1 MKLSDFAMYRPTSA
15 VVLNILFIV
24 FGLVGASM
32 LAVREMPDVESSV
45 VSVGTPYRGS
55 ASSIVESQITKP
67 IEDQLSGIDGIDYIW
82 SSSWDGW
89 SGVNIT
95 FKPGYDMIQAVSDVR
110 DAVGRARGR
119 LPDDVDEPIV
129 RKNSSE
135 GDPFMW
141 LNLTSTKHDRVE
153 LSDYAQRILIE
164 RLSLLPGVSSINTS
178 GVIERVLYVEID
190 PIELAARELTTTD
203 VTRALRAEN
212 LQLPAGYVRNESLNV
227 VVRLERL
234 YQKVDD
240 FEQLQIVEKDGESV
254 LLKDIAKVYVGAKKE
269 TTTFKANNVDSMGLG
284 IVAMSQ
290 ANPLTVSDAVQRELE
305 QLQHFLPEGVQLE
318 VDYDS
323 TVFIREAIKEVYI
336 TLAITAV
343 LVISVLYLFL
353 GRLSTTIVPAITVP
367 VSLISAFSVA
377 YLCGYSINLVTLMAL
392 ILAIGLVVDDAIV
405 VVENIVRHRRNGL
418 PAMVAAF
425 RGTKELNFAVIATT
439 LVLIMTFLPLI
450 FLEGKLGN
458 MFAEFAVILS
468 AAVGFSSIAALTL
481 GPVLS
486 ERLFRN
492 ELETPSKVCQWV
504 DTGVART
511 QMGYR
516 QTLEGVLKWKT
527 FSLFVLALCSVGL
540 YFAYGAQQRAFA
552 PVEDRGAV
560 NVYVGGIE
568 ATSYERM
575 VRSMEQINDRLMPLA
590 SENGPVASLNYS
602 TPAFG
607 TWADH
612 QGFFIIRLK
621 HWDDRDM
628 NATQVVNLIKELTRD
643 VTDVQVFPYQPGF
656 GGGMGEPV
664 QFVLQGEDYDVIYE
678 IAKELEQLAEASGKM
693 DGAKLDYNP
702 TTPEMLLTVN
712 REVARD
718 LGVSVNDIASTLEVL
733 LGGATETRFE
743 EAGEEYDVYLK
754 ANEEHF
760 NSAADLSK
768 VYLRSNGGA
777 LISLDTLVFVND
789 VASARGLFHY
799 QRKKSIN
806 LKANLVEG
814 VTLGEALSYLE
825 ETVQPMLPPG
835 YTYDY
840 AGESKDYYDNQREV
854 WLIFVLALFV
864 SYLVLAAQFES
875 FVSPTI
881 VMLTVPIGLL
891 GGLVG
896 ILIAGESFNLYSQ
909 LGMLMLIGMATKNGI
924 LIVEFANQLRDQGQE
939 VKQAIVNAA
948 EQRLRPIVM
957 TAMTTLLGSIPMLI
971 ATGAGSET
979 RFAVGVVIFS
989 GMLLTTVV
997 TLYVIP
1003 SLYLLI
1009 GGHSRSPEARVSEV
1023 NDVLAQHAQS

>member
-15 VVLNILFIV
+15 VVLNILFVV

-45 VSVGTPYRGS
+45 VSVGTSYRGS

-95 FKPGYDMIQAVSDVR
+95 FKPGSDMIQAVSDVR

-119 LPDDVDEPIV
+119 LPDDVDEPVV

-141 LNLTSTKHDRVE
+141 LNLTSNKHDRVE

-212 LQLPAGYVRNESLNV
+212 LQLPAGYVRNESLNI
-227 VVRLERL
+227 VVRLERM

-240 FEQLQIVEKDGESV
+240 FEHLQIVEKDGESV
-254 LLKDIAKVYVGAKKE
+254 LLKDIASVYVGAKKE

-305 QLQHFLPEGVQLE
+305 QLQHFLPEGVRLE

-425 RGTKELNFAVIATT
+425 KGTKELNFAVIATT

-450 FLEGKLGN
+450 FLQGKLGN

-481 GPVLS
+481 GPVIS

-504 DTGVART
+504 DSKVART

-560 NVYVGGIE
+560 NVYVSGIE

-575 VRSMEQINDRLMPLA
+575 VRSMEQINERLMPLA
-590 SENGPVASLNYS
+590 DEDGPVASLNYS

-621 HWDDRDM
+621 HWDERDM
-628 NATQVVNLIKELTRD
+628 NATQVVSLIKELTRD
-643 VTDVQVFPYQPGF
+643 VTDAQVFPYQPGF

-712 REVARD
+712 REVARN
-718 LGVSVNDIASTLEVL
+718 LGVSVSDIASTLEVL
-733 LGGATETRFE
+733 LGGASETRFE
-743 EAGEEYDVYLK
+743 QSGEEYDVYLK
-754 ANEEHF
+754 ANEAHF

-777 LISLDTLVFVND
+777 LISLDTLVSVND

-814 VTLGEALSYLE
+814 VTLGEALNYLE

-891 GGLVG
+891 GGLLG

-939 VKQAIVNAA
+939 VKQAIVNAS

-1009 GGHSRSPEARVSEV
+1009 GGHSRSPEARVSEL
-1023 NDVLAQHAQS
+1023 NDVLTQHAEL

>member
-15 VVLNILFIV
+15 IVLNVLFIV

-119 LPDDVDEPIV
+119 LPEDVDEPVV

-141 LNLTSTKHDRVE
+141 LNLTSTKHDRIE
-153 LSDYAQRILIE
+153 LSDYAQRVLIE

-178 GVIERVLYVEID
+178 GVLERVLYIEIN
-190 PIELAARELTTTD
+190 PVELAARDLTTTD

-234 YQKVDD
+234 YQKVED
-240 FEQLQIVEKDGESV
+240 FEQLQIVEKEGQAI
-254 LLKDIAKVYVGAKKE
+254 LLKDIAHVYVGAKKE

-290 ANPLTVSDAVQRELE
+290 ANPLTVSDAVEKELH
-305 QLQHFLPEGVQLE
+305 QLQNFLPEGVELKI
-318 VDYDS
+318 DYDS
-323 TVFIREAIKEVYI
+323 TVFIREAIKEVYV
-336 TLAITAV
+336 TLAITSV

-405 VVENIVRHRRNGL
+405 VVENIVRHRRKGE

-425 RGTKELNFAVIATT
+425 KGTKELNFAVIATT

-486 ERLFRN
+486 ERLFRRD
-492 ELETPSKVCQWV
+492 LETPSRICQIV
-504 DTGVART
+504 DRGVT
-511 QMGYR
+511 HVQLGYR
-516 QTLEGVLKWKT
+516 SHLESVLRWKS
-527 FSLFVLALCSVGL
+527 FSIVVLLLCSVGL
-540 YFAYGAQQRAFA
+540 YFAYENQQRSFA

-575 VRSMEQINDRLMPLA
+575 VRSMEQINDRLMPLS
-590 SENGPVASLNYS
+590 SEDGPVASLNYS

-621 HWDDRDM
+621 HWDERDM
-628 NATQVVNLIKELTRD
+628 NATEVVNLIKELTQD
-643 VTDVQVFPYQPGF
+643 VTDVQVYPYQPGF
-656 GGGMGEPV
+656 GGGMGDPV
-664 QFVLQGEDYDVIYE
+664 QFVLQGEDYEVIYQ
-678 IAKELEQLAEASGKM
+678 IAKELEQLAESSGKM
-693 DGAKLDYNP
+693 DGVKLDYNP

-712 REVARD
+712 REIARD

-743 EAGEEYDVYLK
+743 ESGEEYDVYLK

-768 VYLRSNGGA
+768 VYLRSSSDV
-777 LISLDTLVFVND
+777 LISLDTLVSVKD

-806 LKANLVEG
+806 LKANLVDG

-825 ETVQPMLPPG
+825 EQAAPLLPAG

-875 FVSPTI
+875 FISPTI

-896 ILIAGESFNLYSQ
+896 ILIAGDSFNLYSQ

-924 LIVEFANQLRDQGQE
+924 LIVEFANQLRDQGQGT
-939 VKQAIVNAA
+939 QDAIVNAA
-948 EQRLRPIVM
+948 EQRLRPIIM

-979 RFAVGVVIFS
+979 RFAVGIVIFS
-989 GMLLTTVV
+989 GMLLTTIV
-997 TLYVIP
+997 TLFVIP

-1009 GGHSRSPEARVSEV
+1009 GSKSHSPEARVLKV
-1023 NDVLAQHAQS
+1023 NQLLAKHS

>member
-15 VVLNILFIV
+15 IVLNILFIV

-141 LNLTSTKHDRVE
+141 LNLTSTKHDRIE

-234 YQKVDD
+234 YQKVTD

-254 LLKDIAKVYVGAKKE
+254 LLKDIANLYVGAKKE

-290 ANPLTVSDAVQRELE
+290 ANPLTVSEAVYNELE
-305 QLQHFLPEGVQLE
+305 SLKHFLPEGVELQ

-425 RGTKELNFAVIATT
+425 KGTKELNFAVIATT

-486 ERLFRN
+486 ERLFRK
-492 ELETPSKVCQWV
+492 ELEAPSKVCQWV
-504 DTGVART
+504 DRGVSKT
-511 QMGYR
+511 QVGYR
-516 QTLEGVLKWKT
+516 HTLEGILKWRT

-575 VRSMEQINDRLMPLA
+575 VRSMEQINERLMPLA
-590 SENGPVASLNYS
+590 NEEGPVASLNYS

-628 NATQVVNLIKELTRD
+628 NATEVVNLIKELTRD

-768 VYLRSNGGA
+768 VYLRSTNGA
-777 LISLDTLVFVND
+777 LISLDTLVSVND

-814 VTLGEALSYLE
+814 VTLGEALSFLE

-896 ILIAGESFNLYSQ
+896 ILIAGDSFNLYSQ

-924 LIVEFANQLRDQGQE
+924 LIVEFANQLRDQGQS
-939 VKQAIVNAA
+939 VKQAIMNAA

-979 RFAVGVVIFS
+979 RFAVGVVIFC

-1003 SLYLLI
+1003 SLYLWI
-1009 GGHSRSPEARVSEV
+1009 GGFSRSPEARVSQV
-1023 NDVLAQHAQS
+1023 NDLLAQHAES

>member
-1 MKLSDFAMYRPTSA
+1 MKLSDFAVYRPTSA
-15 VVLNILFIV
+15 VVLNILFIL

-45 VSVGTPYRGS
+45 VSVGTPYHGS

-67 IEDQLSGIDGIDYIW
+67 IEDQLSGIDGIDYIR

-89 SGVNIT
+89 SGINIT
-95 FKPGYDMIQAVSDVR
+95 FKPGHDMLQAVSDVR
-110 DAVGRARGR
+110 DAVGRARWR
-119 LPDDVDEPIV
+119 LPDDVKEPIV

-141 LNLTSTKHDRVE
+141 LNLTSSKHDRIE
-153 LSDYAQRILIE
+153 LSDYAQRVLIE
-164 RLSLLPGVSSINTS
+164 RLSLLPGVSTINTS
-178 GVIERVLYVEID
+178 GVMERVLYVELN
-190 PIELAARELTTTD
+190 PVELAARELTTTD

-212 LQLPAGYVRNESLNV
+212 LQLPAGYVRNESMNV

-234 YQKVDD
+234 YQQVED
-240 FEQLQIVEKDGESV
+240 FEQLLIVERDSQSV
-254 LLKDIAKVYVGAKKE
+254 LLKDIANVYVGSKKD

-290 ANPLTVSDAVQRELE
+290 ANPLTVSEAVQRELE
-305 QLQHFLPEGVQLE
+305 ILQHFLPEGVSLE

-323 TVFIREAIKEVYI
+323 TVFIREAIKEVYW
-336 TLAITAV
+336 TLGITAV

-377 YLCGYSINLVTLMAL
+377 YLCGYSINLITLMAL

-405 VVENIVRHRRNGL
+405 VVENIVRHRSKGE
-418 PAMVAAF
+418 PAMVAAYK
-425 RGTKELNFAVIATT
+425 GTKELNFAVIATT

-450 FLEGKLGN
+450 FLDGKLGN

-468 AAVGFSSIAALTL
+468 AAVAFSSVAALTL

-486 ERLFRN
+486 ERLFSRP
-492 ELETPSKVCQWV
+492 LEKPSRICARV
-504 DTGVART
+504 DQGVQFA
-511 QMGYR
+511 QVVYR
-516 QTLEGVLKWKT
+516 SSLTYVLRWRW
-527 FSLFVLALCSVGL
+527 FSIVVLLLCMIGL
-540 YFAYGAQQRAFA
+540 YHAYLAQKHEFA

-568 ATSYERM
+568 ATSYQRM
-575 VRSMEQINDRLMPLA
+575 VRSMEQINERLLPL
-590 SENGPVASLNYS
+590 SQGDGPIASLNYS

-621 HWDDRDM
+621 HWSERDL
-628 NATQVVNLIKELTRD
+628 NATEVVNLIKELTHD
-643 VTDVQVFPYQPGF
+643 VTDVKVYPYQPGF

-664 QFVLQGEDYDVIYE
+664 QFVLQGDDHDAIYE
-678 IAKELEQLAEASGKM
+678 IAQELELIAKESGKM
-693 DGAKLDYNP
+693 DGVKLDYNP

-712 REVARD
+712 REVARE
-718 LGVSVNDIASTLEVL
+718 LGVSVSDIASTLEVF

-743 EAGEEYDVYLK
+743 EGGEEYDVYLK
-754 ANEEHF
+754 ANESQF

-768 VYLRSNGGA
+768 VYIRSNDGH
-777 LISLDTLVFVND
+777 LISLDTLVAVKD

-806 LKANLVEG
+806 LKANLVDG
-814 VTLGEALSYLE
+814 VTLGEALEFLE
-825 ETVQPMLPPG
+825 EQVAPLLPPG
-835 YTYDY
+835 YSYDY

-875 FVSPTI
+875 FTSPTI

-896 ILIAGESFNLYSQ
+896 ILQADGSFNLYSQ

-939 VKQAIVNAA
+939 IKQAVLNAA
-948 EQRLRPIVM
+948 EQRLRPIIM
-957 TAMTTLLGSIPMLI
+957 TALTTLLGSIPMLA

-979 RFAVGVVIFS
+979 RFAVGIVIFS
-989 GMLLTTVV
+989 GMLLTTIV

-1009 GGHSRSPEARVSEV
+1009 GGASHSPEARVSQV
-1023 NDVLAQHAQS
+1023 DAVLAQEN

>member
-15 VVLNILFIV
+15 VVLNILFVV

-45 VSVGTPYRGS
+45 VSVGTSYRGS

-95 FKPGYDMIQAVSDVR
+95 FKPGTDMIQAVSDVR

-119 LPDDVDEPIV
+119 LPDDVDEPVV

-141 LNLTSTKHDRVE
+141 LNLTSNKHDRVE

-212 LQLPAGYVRNESLNV
+212 LQLPAGYVRNESLNI
-227 VVRLERL
+227 VVRLERM

-240 FEQLQIVEKDGESV
+240 FEHLQIVEKDGESV
-254 LLKDIAKVYVGAKKE
+254 LLKDIASVYVGAKKE

-305 QLQHFLPEGVQLE
+305 QLQHFLPEGVRLE

-425 RGTKELNFAVIATT
+425 KGTKELNFAVIATT

-450 FLEGKLGN
+450 FLQGKLGN

-481 GPVLS
+481 GPVIS

-504 DTGVART
+504 DSKVART

-560 NVYVGGIE
+560 NVYVSGIE

-575 VRSMEQINDRLMPLA
+575 VRSMEQINERLMPLA
-590 SENGPVASLNYS
+590 DEDGPVAYLNYS

-621 HWDDRDM
+621 HWDERDM
-628 NATQVVNLIKELTRD
+628 NATQVVSLIKELTRD
-643 VTDVQVFPYQPGF
+643 VTDAQVFPYQPGF

-712 REVARD
+712 REVARN
-718 LGVSVNDIASTLEVL
+718 LGVSVSDIASTLEVL
-733 LGGATETRFE
+733 LGGASETRFE
-743 EAGEEYDVYLK
+743 QSGEEYDVYLK
-754 ANEEHF
+754 ANEAHF

-777 LISLDTLVFVND
+777 LISLDTLVSVND

-814 VTLGEALSYLE
+814 VTLGEALTYLE

-891 GGLVG
+891 GGLLG

-939 VKQAIVNAA
+939 VKQAIVNAS

-1009 GGHSRSPEARVSEV
+1009 GGHSRSPEARVSEL
-1023 NDVLAQHAQS
+1023 NDVLTQHAEL

>member
-119 LPDDVDEPIV
+119 LPDDVDEPVV

-504 DTGVART
+504 DASVVRT

-540 YFAYGAQQRAFA
+540 YFSYGAQQRAFA

-575 VRSMEQINDRLMPLA
+575 VRSMEQINHRLMPLA
-590 SENGPVASLNYS
+590 DEDGPVASLNYS

-777 LISLDTLVFVND
+777 LISLDTLVSVND

-825 ETVQPMLPPG
+825 EAVQPMLPPG

-891 GGLVG
+891 GGLAG

-1023 NDVLAQHAQS
+1023 NEVLAQHAES

>member
-1 MKLSDFAMYRPTSA
+1 MKLSDFAMYRPISA
-15 VVLNILFIV
+15 IVLNILFIV

-32 LAVREMPDVESSV
+32 LAVREMPDVETSV
-45 VSVGTPYRGS
+45 VSVGTSYGGS

-89 SGVNIT
+89 SGINIT
-95 FKPGYDMIQAVSDVR
+95 FKSGYDMIQAVSDVR
-110 DAVGRARGR
+110 DAVSRSRGS

-141 LNLTSTKHDRVE
+141 LNLTSTKHDRIE

-164 RLSLLPGVSSINTS
+164 RLSLVPGVSSINTS
-178 GVIERVLYVEID
+178 GVIERVLYVEINPED
-190 PIELAARELTTTD
+190 LAARQLTTTD
-203 VTRALRAEN
+203 VAQALRAEN

-234 YQKVDD
+234 YQKAED
-240 FEQLQIVEKDGESV
+240 FEQLQIAEKDGESV
-254 LLKDIAKVYVGAKKE
+254 LLKDIANVYIGAKKE

-284 IVAMSQ
+284 IVTVSQ
-290 ANPLTVSDAVQRELE
+290 ANPLTVSYSVLDELKS
-305 QLQHFLPEGVQLE
+305 LQHFLPEGVELQ

-343 LVISVLYLFL
+343 LVTLVLYLFL

-405 VVENIVRHRRNGL
+405 VVENIVRHRRNGA

-425 RGTKELNFAVIATT
+425 KGTKELNFAVIATT

-486 ERLFRN
+486 ELLFRK
-492 ELETPSKVCQWV
+492 ELEEPNRVCLAV
-504 DTGVART
+504 DKGVSRIQAV
-511 QMGYR
+511 YR
-516 QTLEGVLKWKT
+516 KSLESVLKWKT
-527 FSLFVLALCSVGL
+527 FSLFVLIVCSAGL
-540 YFAYGAQQRAFA
+540 YFVYQQQQRAFA

-575 VRSMEQINDRLMPLA
+575 LKSMEQINDRLMPLA
-590 SENGPVASLNYS
+590 SEEGPVASLNYS

-621 HWDDRDM
+621 HWNDREM
-628 NATQVVNLIKELTRD
+628 NATEVVNHIKELTRD

-664 QFVLQGEDYDVIYE
+664 QFVLQGEEYDVIYE
-678 IAKELEQLAEASGKM
+678 IAKELEKSAESSGKM
-693 DGAKLDYNP
+693 DGIKLDYNP
-702 TTPEMLLTVN
+702 TTPEILLTVN

-718 LGVSVNDIASTLEVL
+718 LGVSVNEIASTLEVL

-743 EAGEEYDVYLK
+743 ESGEEYDVYLK
-754 ANEEHF
+754 ANEAQF

-768 VYLRSNGGA
+768 VYLRSKEGE
-777 LISLDTLVFVND
+777 LISLDILVSVND

-799 QRKKSIN
+799 QRKKSIT
-806 LKANLVEG
+806 LKANLMDG
-814 VTLGEALSYLE
+814 VTLGGALNYLE
-825 ETVQPMLPPG
+825 QKASPLLPPG

-854 WLIFVLALFV
+854 WLIFALSLLI

-891 GGLVG
+891 GGLIG
-896 ILIAGESFNLYSQ
+896 ILLAGDSFNLYSQ

-924 LIVEFANQLRDQGQE
+924 LIVEFANQLRNRGQD
-939 VKQAIVNAA
+939 VKQAILNAS

-971 ATGAGSET
+971 VTGAGSET
-979 RFAVGVVIFS
+979 RFSVGIVIFS
-989 GMLLTTVV
+989 GMLLTKVV
-997 TLYVIP
+997 TLFVIP
-1003 SLYLLI
+1003 SLYLWI
-1009 GGHSRSPEARVSEV
+1009 GGHSHSPEARVNQV
-1023 NDVLAQHAQS
+1023 NNLLAEHT